1 MIIGTCIN
9 ITRDK
14 SLPTSFY
21 HDDCDIQFYLSIW
34 LFEFLNISDVM
45 LTCRFDL
52 QLADNLRNVQQIS
65 SLKATNIEL
74 RRKLVRSRCNLDFF
88 FLIRFLNEGSLFIIF
103 SNPMIIYDEKSSARR
118 VRFGEQFNSSN
129 SSISTCLSTFL
140 TAIIIH
146 LSVSMIYRKLQHKN
160 FSNYK

>member
-74 RRKLVRSRCNLDFF
+74 RRKLVRCRCNLDF
-88 FLIRFLNEGSLFIIF
+88 
-103 SNPMIIYDEKSSARR
+103 
-118 VRFGEQFNSSN
+118 
-129 SSISTCLSTFL
+129 
-140 TAIIIH
+140 
-146 LSVSMIYRKLQHKN
+146 
-160 FSNYK
+160 

>member
-21 HDDCDIQFYLSIW
+21 HDDCDIQFHLSIW

-74 RRKLVRSRCNLDFF
+74 RRKLVRSRCNPGV
-88 FLIRFLNEGSLFIIF
+88 LNTSRCNLNMVFMLFASF
-103 SNPMIIYDEKSSARR
+103 
-118 VRFGEQFNSSN
+118 
-129 SSISTCLSTFL
+129 
-140 TAIIIH
+140 
-146 LSVSMIYRKLQHKN
+146 
-160 FSNYK
+160 